1 MILAIWAPLPSPNSR
16 YSDPIYSAP
25 THTLLLLTSLLSTQ
39 RKKSSLVVLS
49 TLSTEWLS
57 NLNLMR
63 NQMFENVYNYTS
75 QFFYHLCFI
84 CDWMFVFERTN
95 FQCFLGTIPELILDF
110 SCFGNCNNWTFFAY
124 CKCDIF
130 HIGMDSTT
138 SIVRLVKLIN
148 LEGKA
153 TYCTI
158 WTISVYISLPS
169 LGSLKLCWYWQ
180 DPDAPP
186 LLLHKNF
193 LPPYFL
199 FYPFPLTS
207 RCFCLILIWNY
218 RKYEEKAVKHKTKSH
233 RI

>member
-1 MILAIWAPLPSPNSR
+1 
-16 YSDPIYSAP
+16 
-25 THTLLLLTSLLSTQ
+25 
-39 RKKSSLVVLS
+39 
-49 TLSTEWLS
+49 
-57 NLNLMR
+57 
-63 NQMFENVYNYTS
+63 
-75 QFFYHLCFI
+75 
-84 CDWMFVFERTN
+84 
-95 FQCFLGTIPELILDF
+95 
-110 SCFGNCNNWTFFAY
+110 
-124 CKCDIF
+124 
-130 HIGMDSTT
+130 MDSTT
-138 SIVRLVKLIN
+138 SIVRLVKLVN

-199 FYPFPLTS
+199 FHPFPLTS

-218 RKYEEKAVKHKTKSH
+218 RKYEEKTVKHKGCSLFGVYIPSPTSQKTNHQRWRNTFSPWTAH
-233 RI
+233 NLTAQLMNNFSTSCPIPWSSSFLRPHPSYDRVGS